1 MTRPIASRLLAPI
14 LAVVALATPAPAE
27 DAYRAEVER
36 FREAR
41 EASLK
46 ADDGWLTVSG
56 LAWVRPGETRIG
68 GDPSADVLLPDGA
81 PPSVGVLT
89 LDGEKAAF
97 RPERGVAVLRDGE
110 PFAGGEIRSDAGGK
124 ADVLAVGRFR
134 LILLKRG
141 ERFAIRVKDNKSEI
155 REGFAGL
162 RWFPVAEDWKV
173 IAKFTP
179 HPVPTRI
186 AFDTIVGG
194 RDVLESPGY
203 ATFERDGKA
212 YRLDAASEP
221 DGRLWFVF
229 RDATSGR
236 TTPVNARQ
244 LTADAPLGDTVI
256 LDFNKAVNLPCAY
269 TPHATCPIA
278 PPQNRLSLAITAGE
292 QTYHP
297 GKRGTSGE

>member
-1 MTRPIASRLLAPI
+1 
-14 LAVVALATPAPAE
+14 VALAPPARAA
-27 DAYRAEVER
+27 DDYRAEVER
-36 FREAR
+36 FRQAR
-41 EASLK
+41 ESSLK

-56 LAWVRPGETRIG
+56 LAWVRPGETRVG
-68 GDPSADVLLPDGA
+68 GDPSADVLLPEGA
-81 PPSVGVLT
+81 PPLVGVLT

-110 PFAGGEIRSDAGGK
+110 PFAGGEIRSDAWGK

-141 ERFAIRVKDNKSEI
+141 ERFAIRIKDNDSEV
-155 REGFAGL
+155 RRDFAGL
-162 RWFPVAEDWKV
+162 RWFPVATDWKV
-173 IAKFTP
+173 TAKFTP
-179 HPVPTRI
+179 HPVPSKI
-186 AFDTIVGG
+186 EFDTIVGG
-194 RDVLESPGY
+194 RDVLDSPGY
-203 ATFERDGKA
+203 ATFERDGKT

-236 TTPVNARQ
+236 TTPTNARQ
-244 LTADAPLGDTVI
+244 LIADPPLGDTVI

-278 PPQNRLSLAITAGE
+278 PPQNRLSLPITAGE
-292 QTYHP
+292 QTYQP
-297 GKRGTSGE
+297 ANRGGLRTQD